1 MLNEDN
7 IKMDAVFSPPVAV
20 ADGAQVE
27 EHSSRS
33 SKRFSTRLDAKSLSE
48 SIQALEQ
55 GSVTNAESDTIIN
68 MSKQLSH
75 MAQEIE
81 SLKIQVFQ
89 TSEALKVSPCIDLSI
104 VAVYDL
110 IVFSSSEQRNVTSS
124 TKNEELSRVATF

>member
-1 MLNEDN
+1 VES
-7 IKMDAVFSPPVAV
+7 VFSPPATV
-20 ADGAQVE
+20 ADGAQGGE
-27 EHSSRS
+27 ATFNSRS

-89 TSEALKVSPCIDLSI
+89 TSEALKVFSYKVLSFF
-104 VAVYDL
+104 AVPGL
-110 IVFSSSEQRNVTSS
+110 IVFSSPE
-124 TKNEELSRVATF
+124 